1 MSNNQLLQLHYT
13 TDRPQ
18 PRARGCISG
27 CISGYIIVCNKMAWS
42 GKRPLESA
50 SESLLEN
57 LEFFAYACLWVQYS
71 VECGASSC

>member
-18 PRARGCISG
+18 PRAHG
-27 CISGYIIVCNKMAWS
+27 CISGYVIVCNKMAWS

-50 SESLLEN
+50 SESLLKN
-57 LEFFAYACLWVQYS
+57 LEFFVYACLWVQYF
-71 VECGASSC
+71 VVCGASSC

>member
-18 PRARGCISG
+18 PCARGCISG
-27 CISGYIIVCNKMAWS
+27 YVIVCNKMAWS

-57 LEFFAYACLWVQYS
+57 FEFFAYACLWVQYS

>member
-1 MSNNQLLQLHYT
+1 MSNNQLLKLLYT

-27 CISGYIIVCNKMAWS
+27 CISDYVIVCNKMAWS

-57 LEFFAYACLWVQYS
+57 FEFFAYACLWVQYS